1 MRTALAA
8 IVLASAAHPALAQSP
23 LGKRAIVYTTADSTT
38 LRLTPA
44 DKLPPRRQD
53 EVISAYY
60 STDSGIGY
68 TLGRTNLNSCDFS
81 SASYTYVT
89 EGDRTL
95 ASFNIAPDLRYK
107 IPLIKRALQATGNR
121 LKLFASPWSPP
132 AYMKDNNDMLH
143 GGHLKP
149 EYRDAWALYYARS
162 VQSYAKA
169 GVPIWALTIQNER
182 RGPH

>member
-1 MRTALAA
+1 MRSPSRRRRDQTRGSGTKSEGQVYVFVDPRRTFQAMIGTGGALTDAA
-8 IVLASAAHPALAQSP
+8 AETFA
-23 LGKRAIVYTTADSTT
+23 
-38 LRLTPA
+38 
-44 DKLPPRRQD
+44 KLPPRRQD

-121 LKLFASPWSPP
+121 LKLFASPWTPP

-149 EYRDAWALYYARS
+149 EYRDAW
-162 VQSYAKA
+162 
-169 GVPIWALTIQNER
+169 
-182 RGPH
+182 